1 MFKNLSKL
9 LYLVILVIIIIF
21 SQGCATII
29 HGPSQSIAVSSN
41 PTKAK
46 VQVDGGN
53 TYTTP
58 TRIKLARKQDHILIF
73 SKEGYQQKEVT
84 IMHVI
89 SGAVAGNIIAGGLIG
104 WGVDALTGAQ
114 YRLVPE
120 TVHVELEAL
129 KEDSTKIVSP
139 TTKLTPKKRLKKLD
153 ELLKEGLISQK
164 EYDAMR
170 KIILEKITEE

>member
-9 LYLVILVIIIIF
+9 LHLVILITAVIF
-21 SQGCATII
+21 SQGCATIV
-29 HGPSQSIAVSSN
+29 HGPSQHVAVSSN

-46 VQVDGGN
+46 VQVDSGN

-58 TRIKLARKQDHILIF
+58 ARIKLARKRDHILIF
-73 SKEGYQQKEVT
+73 NKEGYQQEEIT

-114 YRLVPE
+114 YRLIPE
-120 TVHVELEAL
+120 TVHVELEAS
-129 KEDSTKIVSP
+129 KENSTKIVSP
-139 TTKLTPKKRLKKLD
+139 TTKLTPEKRLKRLD

-164 EYDAMR
+164 EHDAMR
-170 KIILEKITEE
+170 KMILEKIAEE